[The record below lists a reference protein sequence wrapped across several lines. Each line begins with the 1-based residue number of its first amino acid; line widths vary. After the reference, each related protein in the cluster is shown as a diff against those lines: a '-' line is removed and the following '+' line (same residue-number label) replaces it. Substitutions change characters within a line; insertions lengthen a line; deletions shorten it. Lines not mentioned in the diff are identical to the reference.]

1 MNILITYESNSG
13 STHHTAKLIEE
24 KLVEAN
30 NKVTLKKAGST
41 SVDDIEE
48 NDFVL
53 VGSPSWLV
61 DNVQGRPHEE
71 VSGLLSRI
79 EQTYIENKKVAVFG
93 CGDDSYINFCG
104 AVDVIEKDLLAK
116 NARQVVPSLRVNSF
130 YFNIDKNIQMIQA
143 WAQVLSEQISK

>member
-24 KLVEAN
+24 KLTEAN
-30 NKVTLKKAGST
+30 NKVTLKKAGGT
-41 SVDDIEE
+41 TAEDFEE

-61 DNVQGRPHEE
+61 DNVQGRPHED
-71 VSGLLSRI
+71 VADLLNRV
-79 EQTYIENKKVAVFG
+79 EQHYLENKKVAVFG

-104 AVDVIEKDLLAK
+104 AVDVIEKELLGK
-116 NARQVVPSLRVNSF
+116 NARQIVPSLKVNSF
-130 YFNIDKNIQMIQA
+130 YFNLDKNVQMIQA
-143 WAQVLSEQISK
+143 WAQVLSEQVAK

>member
-24 KLVEAN
+24 KLLEAN
-30 NKVTLKKAGST
+30 YKVTLKKASST
-41 SVDDIEE
+41 SRDDIEE

-53 VGSPSWLV
+53 VGSPSWLI

-71 VSGLLSRI
+71 VASLLERI
-79 EQTYIENKKVAVFG
+79 EQTYIENKKIAVFG

-104 AVDVIEKDLLAK
+104 AVDVIEKNLLEK
-116 NARQVVPSLRVNSF
+116 NARQIVPSLKVNSF
-130 YFNIDKNIQMIQA
+130 YFNLDNNIQMIQA

>member
-24 KLVEAN
+24 KLLEAN
-30 NKVTLKKAGST
+30 NKVTLKKASST
-41 SVDDIEE
+41 TVDDIEE

-61 DNVQGRPHEE
+61 DNVQGRPHED
-71 VSGLLSRI
+71 VASLLERI
-79 EQTYIENKKVAVFG
+79 EQTYIENKKIAVFG

-104 AVDVIEKDLLAK
+104 AVDVIEKNLLEK
-116 NARQVVPSLRVNSF
+116 NARQIVPSLKVNSF
-130 YFNIDKNIQMIQA
+130 YFNLDNNIQMIQA